1 MSKMTKLRTS
11 YAGSGRGGRK
21 NTRVSM
27 PFGVNER
34 IMVTSHAVSRYKE
47 RLGKPGVTN
56 EWVEDRIRKEVCH
69 SKIIALK
76 PNGEEHRS
84 CEGII
89 FVCRREMNSLKV
101 VTILMSDYRQ
111 KERFMGKM
119 SEFVSYGERETV

>member
-1 MSKMTKLRTS
+1 M
-11 YAGSGRGGRK
+11 
-21 NTRVSM
+21 
-27 PFGVNER
+27 
-34 IMVTSHAVSRYKE
+34 
-47 RLGKPGVTN
+47 
-56 EWVEDRIRKEVCH
+56 CH

-89 FVCRREMNSLKV
+89 FVCRREMNSLTV